1 MLGFSI
7 NARSKGRLMKYA
19 LILFLSGCG
28 IHVAALDVTAGTVDY
43 MQEVRKTKRNY
54 ESGNQSELSKDH
66 QNIAYE
72 DEEYIQL
79 KNVKK

>member
-1 MLGFSI
+1 MLRICLTLF
-7 NARSKGRLMKYA
+7 
-19 LILFLSGCG
+19 FLSGCG

-54 ESGNQSELSKDH
+54 ESGNQSGLSKDH
-66 QNIAYE
+66 QNVLYE

-79 KNVKK
+79 KNERKDVN

>member
-1 MLGFSI
+1 MRYL
-7 NARSKGRLMKYA
+7 LLA
-19 LILFLSGCG
+19 LLSGCG

-66 QNIAYE
+66 QNVAYE

-79 KNVKK
+79 KNEGKNVSSQD

>member
-1 MLGFSI
+1 MLRICLTLF
-7 NARSKGRLMKYA
+7 
-19 LILFLSGCG
+19 FLSGCG

-66 QNIAYE
+66 QNVLYE

-79 KNVKK
+79 KNERKDVN